1 MKRTVIITGA
11 AGNLGK
17 AAVEKF
23 LKEGCRVVGT
33 VSPGKDLGYN
43 VSGEMDVHAV
53 DLTNEKDAEAL
64 VESVVRTHQ
73 TIDVA
78 VFTVG
83 GYGGGGIGKTDGAG
97 LRKMYALNF
106 ETAYFLARPVF
117 LKMLKQ
123 ASGGRIVLVGSR
135 TALEPAQGKNALA
148 YTLSKSLLFN
158 LAACLNAEA
167 AGKNV
172 VTSVVVPSVL
182 DTPENRKSM
191 PGGNFSEWVKPEHAA
206 DIVYFITSEQGKPLS
221 EPLVKI
227 YGNL

>member
-23 LKEGCRVVGT
+23 LKEECRVVGT
-33 VSPGKDLGYN
+33 VSPGKSLGYN
-43 VSGEMDVHAV
+43 VSGEVSVHEV
-53 DLTNEKDAEAL
+53 DLTNEQDAEAL

-73 TIDVA
+73 NIDVA
-78 VFTVG
+78 VLTVG
-83 GYGGGGIGKTDGAG
+83 GYGGGGIGKTDGSG
-97 LRKMYALNF
+97 LRKMYSLNF

-117 LKMLKQ
+117 LKMVKQ
-123 ASGGRIVLVGSR
+123 SSGGRIVLIGSR
-135 TALEPAQGKNALA
+135 TALEPLQGKSALA

-172 VTSVVVPSVL
+172 VTSVIVPSVL

-191 PGGNFSEWVKPEHAA
+191 PNANFSEWVLPERVA
-206 DIVYFITSEQGKPLS
+206 DILYFITSEQGKPLS
-221 EPLVKI
+221 DPVVKI